1 MRTLYLEHAN
11 ITVNNLQ
18 RGIDFF
24 KAAFPDFEIRGEG
37 VFNGRKWVHLGNQ
50 ETYLAINQSPETES
64 REKDYTSSGINHIG
78 FVVRS
83 VGELAERLLKA
94 GFKRDYPKQ
103 VEDSEYEITLRMM
116 TVMNTNSLS
125 TYQRLIRKEI
135 SINS

>member
-103 VEDSEYEITLRMM
+103 VEEFRVRDYFAEAPRRY
-116 TVMNTNSLS
+116 
-125 TYQRLIRKEI
+125 
-135 SINS
+135 